1 MTTDQDRPMINILIR
16 GQSIEISSH
25 AKRLLQELELSYA
38 EYVQAKMAQEDSAGR
53 LRVAE
58 ASVRKSLDDLR
69 DSLLN
74 DDPGSGDLWAGL
86 EAGQHAIYRQSPP

>member
-74 DDPGSGDLWAGL
+74 DDPGAGIY
-86 EAGQHAIYRQSPP
+86 GQD